1 MNTNEL
7 HDDQLI
13 FIREM
18 LSDLSRIA
26 NAEGYRM
33 LSHLI
38 GMACLEAWEMECKR
52 IGSQYALRFPRSGV
66 SFSISELP
74 LWGGIFGQ
82 PTPW

>member
-38 GMACLEAWEMECKR
+38 GMACLEDWEMECKR
-52 IGSQYALRFPRSGV
+52 IGFCEQAEEDGLQVASGRRKH
-66 SFSISELP
+66 
-74 LWGGIFGQ
+74 
-82 PTPW
+82 